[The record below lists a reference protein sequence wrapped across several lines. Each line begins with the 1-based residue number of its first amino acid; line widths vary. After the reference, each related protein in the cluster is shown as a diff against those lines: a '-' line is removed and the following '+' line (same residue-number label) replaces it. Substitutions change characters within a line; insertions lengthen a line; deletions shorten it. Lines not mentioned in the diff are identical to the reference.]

1 MNFILISN
9 RAIIEER
16 ETVHV
21 ESSQPVQQISN
32 DNMEPNMVTCDHC
45 GRQGE
50 LYENIGKWYDTD
62 GNINYTHPYCTEHY
76 IEDTGIIPG
85 QDLPNLR
92 IK

>member
-1 MNFILISN
+1 
-9 RAIIEER
+9 
-16 ETVHV
+16 
-21 ESSQPVQQISN
+21 
-32 DNMEPNMVTCDHC
+32 MVTCDHC